1 MKDTLSTLNRRLQ
14 RLPVIGPMLT
24 RVSELERATLAII
37 ALAAVAFYGFLALAE
52 DVLEGETHSLDERIL
67 LALRETTDRSDPIGP
82 PWFEESMRDLTA
94 LGGTTILTLI
104 TLAVLAYLILVG
116 KRHTALMVTVS
127 IAGGA
132 ILSSLLKWGI
142 GRPRPDLVPHGMEV
156 YTASFPSGHS
166 TMSAVVYLTL
176 GALLARAQPRQ
187 RVKVFLL
194 TLAASVTVIVGISR
208 VYLGVHWPTDVLG
221 GWALGA
227 GWACLSWLVM
237 LWLQERGEVE
247 REAQPVLP
255 GDKPAT

>member
-1 MKDTLSTLNRRLQ
+1 MKEALSTLNRRLQ
-14 RLPVIGPMLT
+14 RLPVIGPMLL

-37 ALAAVAFYGFLALAE
+37 ALAALAFYGFLALAE
-52 DVLEGETHSLDERIL
+52 DVLEGEVHSLDERIL
-67 LALRETTDRSDPIGP
+67 LALRETGDRSDPIGP

-94 LGGTTILTLI
+94 LGGTTLLTLM
-104 TLAVLAYLILVG
+104 TLAVLAYLVLVR
-116 KRHTALMVTVS
+116 KRQTALMVAVS
-127 IAGGA
+127 VAGGA
-132 ILSSLLKWGI
+132 ILSSALKWGI
-142 GRPRPDLVPHGMEV
+142 GRPRPDLVPHGMDV

-176 GALLARAQPRQ
+176 GALLARSQPRQ

-194 TLAASVTVIVGISR
+194 AMAAGLTVIVGVSR

-227 GWACLSWLVM
+227 SWACLCWLIM

-247 REAQPVLP
+247 REAQPDLP
-255 GDKPAT
+255 GDKPTS